1 MEKEASEFLPSVK
14 EFASLRCRCN
24 FLQFMNPLPTESINL
39 DAADRRLLALL
50 QQDCWLTNQALADQA
65 HLSPATCL
73 RRVRRLIELG
83 VIERQVALLSPDVM
97 ARVTGAGL
105 TAILEVTLD
114 RQDAVALDAFEA
126 RVTPEPAVQQCYRV
140 TAGPD
145 FVVIVHVPDMP
156 AYHAFVQRVLTAQV
170 NVRNVRAFFSVKRS
184 KFDPA
189 LPV

>member
-1 MEKEASEFLPSVK
+1 MEMRDSAGE
-14 EFASLRCRCN
+14 
-24 FLQFMNPLPTESINL
+24 TGL
-39 DAADRRLLALL
+39 DAVDRRLLALL
-50 QQDCWLTNQALADQA
+50 QQDAALTNQALAERA

-73 RRVRRLIELG
+73 RRVRRLVESGL
-83 VIERQVALLSPDVM
+83 IERRVALLSPDAL
-97 ARVTGAGL
+97 ARITGAGL
-105 TAILEVTLD
+105 TAILEVMLD

-126 RVTPEPAVQQCYRV
+126 RVAPEPAVQQCYRV

-145 FVVIVHVPDMP
+145 FVLVVHVPDMP
-156 AYHAFVQRVLTAQV
+156 AYHAFVQRVLTAQM

>member
-1 MEKEASEFLPSVK
+1 MDETV
-14 EFASLRCRCN
+14 
-24 FLQFMNPLPTESINL
+24 TESVTL

-50 QQDCWLTNQALADQA
+50 QQDCWLTNQALAEKA
-65 HLSPATCL
+65 LLSPATCL
-73 RRVRRLIELG
+73 RRVRRLVELG
-83 VIERQVALLSPDVM
+83 VIERQVALLSPDVL

-114 RQDAVALDAFEA
+114 RQDAVALEAFEA
-126 RVTPEPAVQQCYRV
+126 RVAPEPAVQQCYRV

-184 KFDPA
+184 KFEPA